1 MNTIREPELVFPLS
15 SASAPRPLLRAPR
28 LPAFPKASAGF
39 VLGHGAFMRAWSGR
53 RARLSL
59 SPLTRVR

>member
-1 MNTIREPELVFPLS
+1 VNPIRDPELVFPLS
-15 SASAPRPLLRAPR
+15 SAAAPRPLLRAPR
-28 LPAFPKASAGF
+28 LPAGPKVSAGF
-39 VLGHGAFMRAWSGR
+39 VLGHGAFLRAWSGR